1 MRLILHL
8 APCAR
13 PPSNLDRRLSNS
25 FPQTLRLIHMLLCVF
40 ANTGVRGARLK
51 QGDSESRFNVVAA
64 EMSDWVWFHQE
75 GLQPGQR
82 GMSLVTLVQA
92 PAKR

>member
-1 MRLILHL
+1 MRVL
-8 APCAR
+8 A
-13 PPSNLDRRLSNS
+13 D
-25 FPQTLRLIHMLLCVF
+25 TE
-40 ANTGVRGARLK
+40 VRGACLK
-51 QGDSESRFNVVAA
+51 QGDLQSRFNVAAA

-75 GLQPGQR
+75 RLQPGQR